1 MLSFAAME
9 AVLEVRKNVI
19 VIKGVNYRAVD
30 NEFQEFIY
38 DTSERDRPVIAYETG
53 NMCVTFQ
60 AEGTF
65 Y

>member
-1 MLSFAAME
+1 MSFAATMATE

-19 VIKGVNYRAVD
+19 VIKEVDYRAVD

-38 DTSERDRPVIAYETG
+38 DTSANFAILSR
-53 NMCVTFQ
+53 CHTF
-60 AEGTF
+60 TK